1 MQLRVGWSLATNE
14 GTTFHDNAYTT
25 PYELAKFDPV
35 AEGFGPLKVDLTPR
49 APTAV
54 ASAAPPT
61 AAEGARLAQM
71 FACVACHGSYNNPAV
86 ARSGPPWQG
95 LFGSSRKVFI
105 GGKVREITAD
115 ETYLRESILE
125 PTAKLAAGFEKGEY
139 AMASYAGV
147 LTEAQI
153 ESLILHIKTLR

>member
-1 MQLRVGWSLATNE
+1 
-14 GTTFHDNAYTT
+14 
-25 PYELAKFDPV
+25 
-35 AEGFGPLKVDLTPR
+35 
-49 APTAV
+49 
-54 ASAAPPT
+54 
-61 AAEGARLAQM
+61 M
-71 FACVACHGSYNNPAV
+71 FACVACHGSDNNPAV

-95 LFGSSRKVFI
+95 LYGSNRKVFI
-105 GGKVREITAD
+105 AGKAREITAD
-115 ETYLRESILE
+115 EAYLRESILE